1 VICSPSRHSRPVK
14 KSSERPPF
22 LQAYNIAKFRLIEAG
37 GTVRLNI
44 AMVSEKSGQLRRV
57 LGVGFG
63 LAVSIGGTIGVGILR
78 TPGLVA
84 EQLHAPVSILLLWV
98 AGGIYTLLG
107 ASCLTE
113 LGLMLP
119 RAGGFYV
126 YVRRAFGNTAGFAVG
141 WTDWLMYCSIL
152 GYLSIAI
159 AEFIAALGLIPG
171 GAIRFLSVLIL
182 LSIVALQWL
191 GIRISSLFQEVT
203 TSLKCVAFL
212 VLVAACLLVPTDG
225 YPSAR
230 IPSSMTFSGSV
241 IALQAIVITY
251 GGWQS
256 PLYFIEEDRDPAR
269 NLPRTMIGGVLS
281 VIGIYLL
288 VNIALLKVVPI
299 SELSGSTLPAAD
311 AARVIAGAHG
321 RNLII
326 LLSVVSLVPL
336 LNAVTMMGT
345 RVIFGMGRDQLFWSR
360 TSTVNRSGTPDT
372 ATLLTAAVA
381 LGLIATGT
389 FQRLIAMTSFFLAA
403 NYSLC
408 CVALVVLRRREPDL
422 PRPYQA
428 WGYPWSIWLVVGGS
442 MIFLLGMLAGD
453 IFNGLAALGL
463 LAIGLIGRA
472 LFARRVL
479 RRDLRQR
486 SSTCPEDSLR

>member
-1 VICSPSRHSRPVK
+1 MA
-14 KSSERPPF
+14 SE
-22 LQAYNIAKFRLIEAG
+22 
-37 GTVRLNI
+37 T
-44 AMVSEKSGQLRRV
+44 SGQLRRV

-63 LAVSIGGTIGVGILR
+63 LAVSVGGTIGVGILR

-84 EQLHAPVSILLLWV
+84 EQLHLPLVILLFWV

-113 LGLMLP
+113 LGVMLP

-126 YVRRAFGNTAGFAVG
+126 YMRRAFGNTAGFAVG
-141 WTDWLMYCSIL
+141 WTDWLMYCSVL

-159 AEFIAALGLIPG
+159 AEFIAALGLLSG
-171 GAIRFLSVLIL
+171 NAIRFLSILIL
-182 LSIVALQWL
+182 VSIVALQWF

-212 VLVAACLLVPTDG
+212 VLVAACLLVPSDG
-225 YPSAR
+225 YSSAR
-230 IPSSMTFSGSV
+230 TPSTITFSGLV
-241 IALQAIVITY
+241 VALQAIVITY
-251 GGWQS
+251 AGWQS

-269 NLPRTMIGGVLS
+269 DLPRTMIGGVLS

-311 AARVIAGAHG
+311 AARAIAGTHG
-321 RNLII
+321 RNLITV
-326 LLSVVSLVPL
+326 LSLVSLVPL

-345 RVIFGMGRDQLFWSR
+345 RVIFAMGRDKLFWSR
-360 TSTVNRSGTPDT
+360 TSTVNAGGTPDT

-381 LGLIATGT
+381 VVLIATGT

-408 CVALVVLRRREPDL
+408 CVALLVLRRREPHL
-422 PRPYQA
+422 PRPYRA
-428 WGYPWSIWLVVGGS
+428 WGYPWSVWLVTALS
-442 MIFLLGMLAGD
+442 LTFLVGMLMGD
-453 IFNGLAALGL
+453 ILNGIASLGL
-463 LAIGLIGRA
+463 FVLGLFGRA
-472 LFARRVL
+472 LFTRRAA
-479 RRDLRQR
+479 Q
-486 SSTCPEDSLR
+486 S

>member
-1 VICSPSRHSRPVK
+1 
-14 KSSERPPF
+14 
-22 LQAYNIAKFRLIEAG
+22 
-37 GTVRLNI
+37 
-44 AMVSEKSGQLRRV
+44 
-57 LGVGFG
+57 
-63 LAVSIGGTIGVGILR
+63 VSIGGTIGVGILR

-84 EQLHAPVSILLLWV
+84 EQLHTPLAILLLWV

-159 AEFIAALGLIPG
+159 AEFVAALGLIPR
-171 GAIRFLSVLIL
+171 GAIRFVAVLIL
-182 LSIVALQWL
+182 SGIVALQWL
-191 GIRISSLFQEVT
+191 GIRISSQFQEVT

-212 VLVAACLLVPTDG
+212 ALVSACLLATTSG
-225 YPSAR
+225 HALAR
-230 IPSSMTFSGSV
+230 IPSSMTFSGLMV
-241 IALQAIVITY
+241 ALQAIVITY

-256 PLYFIEEDRDPAR
+256 PLYFIEEDRDPTR

-288 VNIALLKVVPI
+288 VNIALLKVLPM
-299 SELSGSTLPAAD
+299 SELAGATLPAAD
-311 AARVIAGAHG
+311 AARVIADAQG

-326 LLSVVSLVPL
+326 VLSVISLVPL

-345 RVIFGMGRDQLFWSR
+345 RVIFGLGRDQLFWSR
-360 TSTVNRSGTPDT
+360 TSTVNAGGTPDT
-372 ATLLTAAVA
+372 ATLLTATVAV
-381 LGLIATGT
+381 GLIATGT
-389 FQRLIAMTSFFLAA
+389 FQRLIAMTAFFLAA

-428 WGYPWSIWLVVGGS
+428 WGYPWSIWLVAVGS
-442 MIFLLGMLAGD
+442 VMFLFGTLAGD
-453 IFNGLAALGL
+453 MFNGLAALAL
-463 LAIGLIGRA
+463 LAVGLIGR
-472 LFARRVL
+472 VL
-479 RRDLRQR
+479 LGRKDI
-486 SSTCPEDSLR
+486 S

>member
-1 VICSPSRHSRPVK
+1 
-14 KSSERPPF
+14 
-22 LQAYNIAKFRLIEAG
+22 
-37 GTVRLNI
+37 
-44 AMVSEKSGQLRRV
+44 MVSETSGQLRRV

-84 EQLHAPVSILLLWV
+84 EQLHTPLAILLLWV

-113 LGLMLP
+113 LGVMLP

-126 YVRRAFGNTAGFAVG
+126 YVRRAFGDTTGFAVG
-141 WTDWLMYCSIL
+141 WTDWLMYCSVL

-159 AEFIAALGLIPG
+159 AEFVAALGLISG
-171 GAIRFLSVLIL
+171 GAIRSLSVLIL
-182 LSIVALQWL
+182 VSIVALQWL
-191 GIRISSLFQEVT
+191 GIRISSLFQEMT

-212 VLVAACLLVPTDG
+212 VLVGACLLVPTG
-225 YPSAR
+225 GSPSAR
-230 IPSSMTFSGSV
+230 IPPSMTISGLV
-241 IALQAIVITY
+241 VALQAIVITY
-251 GGWQS
+251 AGWQS
-256 PLYFIEEDRDPAR
+256 PLYFIEEDRNPAR

-288 VNIALLKVVPI
+288 VNIALLKVLPM
-299 SELSGSTLPAAD
+299 SELSSATLPAAD

-326 LLSVVSLVPL
+326 LLSVISLVPL
-336 LNAVTMMGT
+336 LNAITMMGT
-345 RVIFGMGRDQLFWSR
+345 RVIFALGRDKLFWSR
-360 TSTVNRSGTPDT
+360 TSTVNRRGTPDT

-381 LGLIATGT
+381 VGLIATGT
-389 FQRLIAMTSFFLAA
+389 FQRLIAMTSFFVTA
-403 NYSLC
+403 NYALC

-428 WGYPWSIWLVVGGS
+428 WGYPWSVWLVAVGS
-442 MIFLLGMLAGD
+442 AMFLLGMLAGD
-453 IFNGLAALGL
+453 VLDGLAAIGL
-463 LAIGLIGRA
+463 LAIGLVGRA
-472 LFARRVL
+472 LFTRR
-479 RRDLRQR
+479 
-486 SSTCPEDSLR
+486 STPS

>member
-1 VICSPSRHSRPVK
+1 
-14 KSSERPPF
+14 
-22 LQAYNIAKFRLIEAG
+22 
-37 GTVRLNI
+37 LNV
-44 AMVSEKSGQLRRV
+44 AMVSETSGPLRRV

-84 EQLHAPVSILLLWV
+84 EQLHVPLAILLLWV

-141 WTDWLMYCSIL
+141 WADWLMYCSIL

-171 GAIRFLSVLIL
+171 SAIRFLAVLIL
-182 LSIVALQWL
+182 VGIVALQWL
-191 GIRISSLFQEVT
+191 GIRVSSLFQEVT

-212 VLVAACLLVPTDG
+212 ILVSACLFAPVDG
-225 YPSAR
+225 DASLR
-230 IPSSMTFSGSV
+230 IPSSMTFGGLV
-241 IALQAIVITY
+241 VALQAIVITY

-288 VNIALLKVVPI
+288 VNIALLKVLPI
-299 SELSGSTLPAAD
+299 SELSGATFPAAD
-311 AARVIAGAHG
+311 AARIIGGGHG
-321 RNLII
+321 RTLII
-326 LLSVVSLVPL
+326 LLSVISLVPL

-345 RVIFGMGRDQLFWSR
+345 RVIFAMGRDQLFWSR
-360 TSTVNRSGTPDT
+360 TSSVNAGGTPDT

-381 LGLIATGT
+381 VGLIATGT

-403 NYSLC
+403 NYSVC
-408 CVALVVLRRREPDL
+408 CVVLVVLRHREPDL

-428 WGYPWSIWLVVGGS
+428 WGYPWSVWLVAGGS
-442 MIFLLGMLAGD
+442 VIFLLGMLAGD
-453 IFNGLAALGL
+453 SFNGLAALGL

-472 LFARRVL
+472 LFKSRTTP
-479 RRDLRQR
+479 
-486 SSTCPEDSLR
+486 S

>member
-1 VICSPSRHSRPVK
+1 M
-14 KSSERPPF
+14 KSE
-22 LQAYNIAKFRLIEAG
+22 
-37 GTVRLNI
+37 T
-44 AMVSEKSGQLRRV
+44 SGQLRRV

-78 TPGLVA
+78 TPGLIA
-84 EQLHAPVSILLLWV
+84 EQLHLSLAILLLWV

-126 YVRRAFGNTAGFAVG
+126 YVRRAFGDTAGFAVG
-141 WTDWLMYCSIL
+141 WTDWLMYCSVL

-159 AEFIAALGLIPG
+159 AEFIAALGLVPG

-182 LSIVALQWL
+182 VSIVALQWL
-191 GIRISSLFQEVT
+191 GIRIGSLFQEVT

-212 VLVAACLLVPTDG
+212 VLVLACLLTPTGG
-225 YPSAR
+225 YPAAH
-230 IPSSMTFSGSV
+230 IPSSMTLSGLV

-269 NLPRTMIGGVLS
+269 NLPRAMIGGVLS

-288 VNIALLKVVPI
+288 VNIALLKVLPM
-299 SELSGSTLPAAD
+299 SELSGATLPAAD

-326 LLSVVSLVPL
+326 LLSVISLVPL
-336 LNAVTMMGT
+336 LNAVAMMGT
-345 RVIFGMGRDQLFWSR
+345 RVIFAMGRDQLFWSR
-360 TSTVNRSGTPDT
+360 TSSVNPGGTPDT

-381 LGLIATGT
+381 IGLIATGT

-408 CVALVVLRRREPDL
+408 CLALVVLRHREPDL

-428 WGYPWSIWLVVGGS
+428 WGYPWSVWLVTAGS
-442 MIFLLGMLAGD
+442 LIFLVGMLVGD
-453 IFNGLAALGL
+453 LLNGLASVGL
-463 LAIGLIGRA
+463 LAIGLFGRA
-472 LFARRVL
+472 MLTRKAGS
-479 RRDLRQR
+479 QR
-486 SSTCPEDSLR
+486 

>member
-1 VICSPSRHSRPVK
+1 
-14 KSSERPPF
+14 
-22 LQAYNIAKFRLIEAG
+22 
-37 GTVRLNI
+37 
-44 AMVSEKSGQLRRV
+44 MVSETSGQLRRV

-63 LAVSIGGTIGVGILR
+63 IAVSVGGTIGVGILR

-84 EQLHAPVSILLLWV
+84 EQLHVPAAILLLWV

-119 RAGGFYV
+119 QAGGFYV

-152 GYLSIAI
+152 GYLSIAV

-171 GAIRFLSVLIL
+171 HAVRLLAIVIL
-182 LSIVALQWL
+182 VSIVALQWL

-212 VLVAACLLVPTDG
+212 ILVAACLFVATDG
-225 YPSAR
+225 HASAT
-230 IPSSMTFSGSV
+230 IPSSMTFSGLV
-241 IALQAIVITY
+241 VALQAIVITY

-256 PLYFIEEDRDPAR
+256 PLYFIEEDQDPVR

-288 VNIALLKVVPI
+288 VNIALLKVLPI
-299 SELSGSTLPAAD
+299 SELSGATLPAAD
-311 AARVIAGAHG
+311 AARLIAGPQG
-321 RNLII
+321 RNFII
-326 LLSVVSLVPL
+326 MLSVLSLVPL
-336 LNAVTMMGT
+336 LNAVAMMGT
-345 RVIFGMGRDQLFWSR
+345 RVIFAMGRDQLFWLR
-360 TSTVNRSGTPDT
+360 ASTVNPRGTPDT

-381 LGLIATGT
+381 GGLIATGT

-408 CVALVVLRRREPDL
+408 CIALVVLRHREPDL

-428 WGYPWSIWLVVGGS
+428 WGYPWSIWVVWAGS
-442 MIFLLGMLAGD
+442 VIFLVGMLVGD
-453 IFNGLAALGL
+453 LFDGLAALALLAVGL
-463 LAIGLIGRA
+463 LG
-472 LFARRVL
+472 RVL
-479 RRDLRQR
+479 LKSRTAL
-486 SSTCPEDSLR
+486 

>member
-1 VICSPSRHSRPVK
+1 
-14 KSSERPPF
+14 
-22 LQAYNIAKFRLIEAG
+22 
-37 GTVRLNI
+37 
-44 AMVSEKSGQLRRV
+44 
-57 LGVGFG
+57 
-63 LAVSIGGTIGVGILR
+63 VSIGGTIGVGILR

-84 EQLHAPVSILLLWV
+84 GQLHVPSLIVFLWL

-182 LSIVALQWL
+182 VSIVALQWL

-203 TSLKCVAFL
+203 TSIKCVAFL
-212 VLVAACLLVPTDG
+212 VLVAACLLVPSG
-225 YPSAR
+225 RYPSAR
-230 IPSSMTFSGSV
+230 ILPSMTFSGFV

-288 VNIALLKVVPI
+288 VNIALLNVLPI
-299 SELSGSTLPAAD
+299 SELSGATFPAAD

-326 LLSVVSLVPL
+326 LLSVISLVPL
-336 LNAVTMMGT
+336 LNAVAMMGT
-345 RVIFGMGRDQLFWSR
+345 RVIFAMGRDQLFWSR
-360 TSTVNRSGTPDT
+360 TSSLNPGGTPDT

-381 LGLIATGT
+381 AGLIATGT

-408 CVALVVLRRREPDL
+408 CFALIVSRHREPDL
-422 PRPYQA
+422 PRPYRA
-428 WGYPWSIWLVVGGS
+428 WGYPWSVWLVTAGG
-442 MIFLLGMLAGD
+442 MIFLVGMLVGD
-453 IFNGLAALGL
+453 MLNGLAALAL
-463 LAIGLIGRA
+463 LGVGILGRVP
-472 LFARRVL
+472 FKL
-479 RRDLRQR
+479 RTTP
-486 SSTCPEDSLR
+486 S

>member
-1 VICSPSRHSRPVK
+1 MNVVMAS
-14 KSSERPPF
+14 
-22 LQAYNIAKFRLIEAG
+22 Q
-37 GTVRLNI
+37 T
-44 AMVSEKSGQLRRV
+44 SGHLRRV

-84 EQLHAPVSILLLWV
+84 GQLHVPSLIVFLWL
-98 AGGIYTLLG
+98 AGGIHTLLG

-126 YVRRAFGNTAGFAVG
+126 YVRRAFSNTAGFAVG

-182 LSIVALQWL
+182 VSIVALQWL

-203 TSLKCVAFL
+203 TSIKCVAFL
-212 VLVAACLLVPTDG
+212 VLVAACLLVPSG
-225 YPSAR
+225 RYPSAR
-230 IPSSMTFSGSV
+230 ILPSMTFSGFV

-288 VNIALLKVVPI
+288 VNIALLKVLPM
-299 SELSGSTLPAAD
+299 SELSGATFPAAD

-321 RNLII
+321 RDLII
-326 LLSVVSLVPL
+326 LLSVISLVPL
-336 LNAVTMMGT
+336 LNAVAMMGT
-345 RVIFGMGRDQLFWSR
+345 RVIFAMGRDQLFWSR
-360 TSTVNRSGTPDT
+360 TSSLNPGGTPDT

-381 LGLIATGT
+381 AGLIATGT

-408 CVALVVLRRREPDL
+408 CFALIVSRHREPDL
-422 PRPYQA
+422 PRPYRA
-428 WGYPWSIWLVVGGS
+428 WGYPWSVWLVTAGG
-442 MIFLLGMLAGD
+442 MIFLVGMLVGD
-453 IFNGLAALGL
+453 MLNGLAALAL
-463 LAIGLIGRA
+463 LGVGILG
-472 LFARRVL
+472 RVL
-479 RRDLRQR
+479 FKLRTTP
-486 SSTCPEDSLR
+486 S